1 MKKTFTL
8 YHELLD
14 TPNTILPPEVFLCE
28 NKVTGRERIQD
39 GPSKMVMHNLISYAK
54 ALSVKKTKNA
64 GIVNL
69 VMN

>member
-28 NKVTGRERIQD
+28 NKITCRKSIQD
-39 GPSKMVMHNLISYAK
+39 GPSKMVMHNLINYAK

-64 GIVNL
+64 GTVNL